1 MRAAVLKKYGVP
13 EVSDFQEP
21 VAKEGQKVVEVLMSG
36 LNPKDAT
43 VASGVIPALA
53 PPLPSVIGSEGVGLM
68 EGKRVYFEGGIS
80 PFASVAER
88 TLVDPSTVFSVP
100 DYLTHEQAVTIG
112 IAGST
117 AWIALSWRG
126 KIKKGETVLILG
138 ATGAVGIMAVQAAK
152 LLGAG
157 RVIAAG
163 RNVGVL
169 ESLKS
174 VGADAVV
181 VLDGDVPAQAA
192 KFAEASQGKLDL
204 VIDMLWG
211 PSASAALMA
220 ASAGARLVSL
230 GISAAIETP
239 FSTVIMMMPQSAILG
254 FSMATV
260 PFDVRKETY
269 ALLADYVR
277 QGYLKLK
284 TEVYPLSQFNTAWEK
299 QQNSPHGKIIID
311 LKK

>member
-1 MRAAVLKKYGVP
+1 P
-13 EVSDFQEP
+13 TPS
-21 VAKEGQKVVEVLMSG
+21 
-36 LNPKDAT
+36 
-43 VASGVIPALA
+43 
-53 PPLPSVIGSEGVGLM
+53 LPMTLGKGGEGVGLM